1 MDRTKLMVRA
11 EKEQEGAG
19 GRASERARERGK
31 GASASGRRETSRAE
45 HEGAPEG
52 EYGAKRGGSELV
64 RLPQRL
70 EAILAGKIGPAALIS
85 AGEGSRGL
93 G

>member
-1 MDRTKLMVRA
+1 MVRA

-19 GRASERARERGK
+19 ERASEGKRQRRERERATRDK
-31 GASASGRRETSRAE
+31 QAE